1 MKQGMDNNGI
11 FSSQTNYF
19 FVQKKDA
26 GRKKED
32 DEGKITEEGGRW
44 CDIDY
49 VKIQL
54 KSNDTWNA

>member
-1 MKQGMDNNGI
+1 MI
-11 FSSQTNYF
+11 FLL
-19 FVQKKDA
+19 QKKDA

-54 KSNDTWNA
+54 KSNDTWNAFDQVYQVYTENV